1 MVWRWVANPKSGLS
15 RTCNHCLLL
24 QPIQLF
30 SQVQEPQPQLQNIM
44 KNKLL
49 GEKINNYM
57 LNWGVINTRRSYC
70 QEILFPVAHKNNRQ
84 EQGCPMA
91 KAGGYSSW

>member
-1 MVWRWVANPKSGLS
+1 
-15 RTCNHCLLL
+15 
-24 QPIQLF
+24 
-30 SQVQEPQPQLQNIM
+30 M